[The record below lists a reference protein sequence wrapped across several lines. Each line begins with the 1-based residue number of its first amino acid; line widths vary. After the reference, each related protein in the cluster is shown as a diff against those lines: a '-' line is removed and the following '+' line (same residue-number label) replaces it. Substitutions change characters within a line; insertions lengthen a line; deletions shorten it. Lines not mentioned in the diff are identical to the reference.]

1 MIDLSSALSEA
12 THNILTW
19 RNRYDFKKYP
29 HMVVVNMMYRAY
41 SMDRLFDL
49 FLNGNLPSYSN
60 FNESV
65 IAMERKYGEIALQ
78 IQPYLMNWLQT
89 NPNDNIGTLCFNN
102 FDNLASKAEVS
113 AESKEEL
120 EFSYIFELLC
130 DKSVLYWIAMVISGV
145 SKMNAIAKMTNAFIE
160 PIPNITYTIA
170 KQIFQQL
177 LVGRYMHEHYTPI
190 L

>member
-1 MIDLSSALSEA
+1 MIDLSRALSEA
-12 THNILTW
+12 NNNILTW

-29 HMVVVNMMYRAY
+29 HMIVVNMMYRAY
-41 SMDRLFDL
+41 SMERLYDL
-49 FLNGNLPSYSN
+49 FFKENLPTYSS
-60 FNESV
+60 FNDSV

-78 IQPYLMNWLQT
+78 VQPNLMNWLHT

-102 FDNLASKAEVS
+102 FENLANKAEIS
-113 AESKEEL
+113 AKSKEEL

-130 DKSVLYWIAMVISGV
+130 DKSVLYWIAMVLSGEN
-145 SKMNAIAKMTNAFIE
+145 KMNAIVRMTDVRIE

-177 LVGRYMHEHYTPI
+177 LVARFMHEHYVPI
-190 L
+190 P